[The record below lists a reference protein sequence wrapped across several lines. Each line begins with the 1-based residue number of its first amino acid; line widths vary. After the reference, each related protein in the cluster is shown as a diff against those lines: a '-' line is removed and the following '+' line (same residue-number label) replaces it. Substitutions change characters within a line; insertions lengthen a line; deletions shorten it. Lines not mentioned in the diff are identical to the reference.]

1 MTHKTLASA
10 ATLLLTL
17 SPLSIA
23 SAQSS
28 SVETFVFE
36 TVDSYE
42 LLSGASQLNI
52 TGILQGEAAPRTIS
66 IPPATNNTV
75 SYEGRV
81 RACERMALMA
91 MSKPGQYFFELRRY
105 SNFQPVHGCK
115 LTRR

>member
-1 MTHKTLASA
+1 MTLKTLASA
-10 ATLLLTL
+10 ATLLLAL

-23 SAQSS
+23 SAQS

-42 LLSGASQLNI
+42 LLQGSNQLSI
-52 TGILQGEAAPRTIS
+52 TGILQGEAVARTIA
-66 IPPATNNTV
+66 IPPASNNTTT
-75 SYEGRV
+75 YESRV

-91 MSKPGQYFFELRRY
+91 MSKPGQYYFELRH
-105 SNFQPVHGCK
+105 SNLSTPHVTGCK

>member
-1 MTHKTLASA
+1 MTTLKTLAST

-17 SPLSIA
+17 SPLTIA
-23 SAQSS
+23 SAQS

-42 LLSGASQLNI
+42 LLSGASQLSI
-52 TGILQGEAAPRTIS
+52 TGILQGEAAPRTIP
-66 IPPATNNTV
+66 IPAATNNTT

-91 MSKPGQYFFELRRY
+91 MSKPGQYLFELRRFGT
-105 SNFQPVHGCK
+105 FQPVHGCK